1 MHSLISVLEGAS
13 CMESIPMPAIYNGV
27 IRTSGSGNSLAVSAR
42 IFFGTSSLTS
52 NIRSSLKD

>member
-1 MHSLISVLEGAS
+1 
-13 CMESIPMPAIYNGV
+13 MESIPMPAIYNGV